1 MPGLTAPTMSASD
14 ASIRLISLACFTSMA
29 AMRVCD
35 SMLVTLAQAFAVS
48 TGEASQVV
56 AAFALGYGALQLFI
70 GALGDRSRKLRVIA
84 IASLACAVIFA
95 LTALATSLTWLVAC
109 RALLG
114 AAAAGVIPLSMAWI
128 GDSFDYVQRQAR
140 LARLMMATVS
150 GMMIGQWFGGF
161 AADHLG
167 WQAAFVVLAALFFI
181 AACLLLR
188 HPIGPR
194 PPQPTMSYL
203 GGLLNTLRLLGRPR
217 VRWIMAFALAEGAL
231 GYGSIAFMPS
241 HLVAGLGVS
250 GSMAGAVMVM
260 FGLGGLLYSYWAT
273 RWLHTLGERGLALA
287 GGALIALGLCLLVV
301 AAHWAVAA
309 LACVTTGLGF
319 YMLHNTLQ
327 TQATQMAPDY
337 RGSAVSLFGCAL
349 FFGQSLGI
357 AALAPTVDQGQLSA
371 GFVVAG
377 VGALVLGL
385 TVSRKVRPR
394 GS

>member
-1 MPGLTAPTMSASD
+1 MPNATP
-14 ASIRLISLACFTSMA
+14 SIRLISLACFTSMA

-56 AAFALGYGALQLFI
+56 AAFAVGYGALQLFV

-84 IASLACAVIFA
+84 IASLACALICA
-95 LTALATSLTWLVAC
+95 LTALAASLNWLVAC

-128 GDSFDYVQRQAR
+128 GDSFDYAQRQAT
-140 LARLMMATVS
+140 LARLMVATVS

-167 WQAAFVVLAALFFI
+167 WQAAFLVLAALFFT
-181 AACLLLR
+181 AAGLLLR
-188 HPIGPR
+188 HPAGP
-194 PPQPTMSYL
+194 PPPPPGVSYL
-203 GGLLNTLRLLGRPR
+203 GGLRNTLGLLGRPR
-217 VRWIMAFALAEGAL
+217 VRWILAFALAEGAL

-241 HLVAGLGVS
+241 HLVARLGLS
-250 GSMAGAVMVM
+250 GGNAGAVMVL
-260 FGLGGLLYSYWAT
+260 FGLGGLLYSQWAPW
-273 RWLHTLGERGLALA
+273 WLRLLGERGLALV
-287 GGALIALGLCLLVV
+287 GGGLVGGGLCLLVW
-301 AAHWAVAA
+301 APHWATAG
-309 LACVTTGLGF
+309 LACLVAGLGF

-337 RGSAVSLFGCAL
+337 RGSAVSLFGCSL

-357 AALAPTVDQGQLSA
+357 AALAPTVDHGHLGA
-371 GFVVAG
+371 GFVVAAG
-377 VGALVLGL
+377 GALLLGL
-385 TVSRKVRPR
+385 TVSRRVRPR
-394 GS
+394 GG